1 MGAKNKKQGPFKKS
15 RKKKNDNSKITVF
28 KGESTDI
35 HGNIFQTFMERK
47 DATQYQKNI
56 KGTTSLRSC
65 KV

>member
-1 MGAKNKKQGPFKKS
+1 MGAKNKKQGLFKKS

-35 HGNIFQTFMERK
+35 HGKEGCNPI
-47 DATQYQKNI
+47 QKNI